1 MTQTN
6 NSVSFSAIAAN
17 CGAQLIEAKGFEA
30 KRLACLDGVNKGV
43 TQLHAAKV
51 IVGHNKK
58 CAVATAFYDALI
70 AGGLGKG
77 TAANYLTTFRDAVK
91 TGKPVVEWNPAQ
103 SKKSKAKGEAK
114 AKGTKA
120 FVDLLR
126 PAFNHDEGGSFE
138 DLCTAI
144 QAAFENAEHDSLY
157 DGFKDFFAAHGD
169 EIAE

>member
-1 MTQTN
+1 MTQAN

-17 CGAQLIEAKGFEA
+17 CGAQLIEAKGFEV

-103 SKKSKAKGEAK
+103 SKKNKAKGEAK
-114 AKGTKA
+114 AKGSKA
-120 FVDLLR
+120 FADLFR
-126 PAFNHDEGGSFE
+126 PAFNNNEGKTFMA
-138 DLCTAI
+138 LCKQIEKDYKDDKIKTMYAG
-144 QAAFENAEHDSLY
+144 FVEYFKAE
-157 DGFKDFFAAHGD
+157 GD

>member
-1 MTQTN
+1 MTQAN

-17 CGAQLIEAKGFEA
+17 CGAQLIEAKGFEI
-30 KRLACLDGVNKGV
+30 KRQACLDGVNKGV

-91 TGKPVVEWNPAQ
+91 TGKPVIEWNPAQ
-103 SKKSKAKGEAK
+103 NKKSKAKGEGK

-126 PAFNHDEGGSFE
+126 PAFNHDEGGSFQ
-138 DLCTAI
+138 DLCDKI
-144 QAAFENAEHDSLY
+144 QAEFENANYDSLY
-157 DGFKDFFAAHGD
+157 DGFKDFFASHGD